1 MVHANEPEDQSRFSD
16 GLIKSLTSDE
26 PKGGVRELLKPP
38 FELIITF
45 KNTVMANNMPK
56 IGTDH
61 GIQRRVQVVP
71 WAVII
76 PDSEQDLR
84 LKDKLR
90 LEASGVLNRMVAGA
104 LRYLTE
110 GLSLPEAV
118 KEATREYQQE
128 NDLLGRFLDLCV
140 ARVKGETVGATPFH
154 RVFAAWQTWAAQLP
168 ASGKPWSAK
177 YLNAQMRRKSF
188 KIAKSSTMQWQDVAL
203 RYAESDFVTFTDDGR
218 INRPKEGELP
228 PPQRFAGED
237 APPQQAAAPP
247 DPHARAE
254 EDDDDLPF

>member
-1 MVHANEPEDQSRFSD
+1 MRDFLDTWAGYNALGLADAQKMALFYGEGSNGKGVWVSTKAWILGDYAWATGIETFIDAGKQRKGSDASPDLAALAGRRMVHANEPEDQSRFSD

-71 WAVII
+71 WTIII
-76 PDSEQDLR
+76 PDEEQDLR
-84 LKDKLR
+84 LKDKLKE
-90 LEASGVLNRMVAGA
+90 EASGILNRMVAGA

-154 RVFAAWQTWAAQLP
+154 RVFAAWQTWAGSSRSR
-168 ASGKPWSAK
+168 ASRGRPNIST
-177 YLNAQMRRKSF
+177 RR
-188 KIAKSSTMQWQDVAL
+188 
-203 RYAESDFVTFTDDGR
+203 
-218 INRPKEGELP
+218 
-228 PPQRFAGED
+228 
-237 APPQQAAAPP
+237 
-247 DPHARAE
+247 
-254 EDDDDLPF
+254 